1 MELPVCV
8 SHFTGQGGLMFD
20 FNHALRTMIAA
31 TTLALILAASS
42 LCVIAV
48 LAVLA

>member
-1 MELPVCV
+1 MC
-8 SHFTGQGGLMFD
+8 TGLEIAG
-20 FNHALRTMIAA
+20 MIAA